1 MAEHTDAI
9 NLSGSVNIG
18 VVVTGSEKA
27 KSDLNN
33 IDNSVNKKRK
43 VKIDVEV
50 NEKSQEK
57 AQKAI
62 DQSFIART
70 KNIIKL
76 QNELK
81 KLQDN
86 RNSSSDK
93 TTQKSLD
100 IEIQK
105 NKQLLKLQKERRK
118 LLTPSSSAKSKASE
132 LQKQGY
138 SERRINSR
146 ARLQQSALKT
156 QQDAAK
162 TAEKE
167 AKRNQAAI
175 DKEYKNITK
184 KLLKAK
190 EKVASLEGTSAVDKS
205 NVSNAKLKAA
215 QKEVDR
221 LTKRRN
227 SYKQRQNVSQSV
239 LNEEHGKLE
248 NTQSIDSK
256 KEDAKN
262 LAKARVIDR
271 TNAKIQREQEIAQ
284 KKAQREQGAE
294 QKRWQ
299 RASETE
305 AVKKQRSTD
314 QSYLAHSRNID
325 TLNSK
330 LSLNKAVRDYKTDNE
345 KKQIDIENEAIE
357 KNIALQ
363 TQRKNAVK
371 ASAEAIIKAEEESKK
386 FEQDNLI
393 NTEKAVKLAKQQQE
407 DAVSKKATEANKKS
421 QKYTDGQYRQSINEQ
436 IKLEN
441 DLYKAEQNR
450 DKNTGSKK
458 DQYTK
463 EVASLQTLIDYEEK
477 YREALTATTEAKTRA
492 NAKLQKEQE
501 KLEIKRNNSSV
512 ADIVKALTEE
522 QKQVGDK
529 YKKNLLGRYSEDE
542 ITGLASATG
551 KIEAYA
557 SAVEEAK
564 KKYQELIEY
573 TDSHDMSSKDN
584 QTAADKLANNLDKTL
599 KDLGS
604 EKFDSFNTKGSFFKS
619 FSGNLADVRQEVNKL
634 LSGYEEI
641 DQATIK
647 WSTNQKSLTYLMHD
661 SDGVMKK
668 FRLNL
673 EKTADGFNART
684 VELGKQT
691 GFDKLGDMISNGF
704 SAGANGITKV
714 VDMYA
719 SVQDMINYAK
729 QGIDVFTE
737 YDAALTD
744 ISYTTEGTKEQIS
757 DMGKSYVQLAKDM
770 STSVEDSM
778 KVASIYANL
787 QTSSEEVMQSVKPT
801 LLLAN
806 ATGVDASD
814 ASDQIQGILEQFDI
828 GTDQAEH
835 VVDVL
840 ENVSSNLKED
850 FGKAINNVTEG
861 VSAVGQTAADAG
873 FTFEQ
878 LAAMIG
884 KVSEKTRDSG
894 SEIGNSL
901 KTMLTRISKASSL
914 TDEVDNETISKAAKS
929 LHEVGVEVYEQD
941 GTFRNF
947 LTILSELKEKWNDL
961 SDSQQAD
968 DFAWVFGNKYQRT
981 YLIAG
986 NALESCTTIIRKL
999 DYEGLTTQELAVHAT
1014 KLLSV
1019 A

>member
-18 VVVTGSEKA
+18 VVVTGSGKA
-27 KSDLNN
+27 KNDLDN

-50 NEKSQEK
+50 NGKSQEK

-156 QQDAAK
+156 QQDAVK

-167 AKRNQAAI
+167 AKKNQAAI

-271 TNAKIQREQEIAQ
+271 ANAKIQREQETAQ
-284 KKAQREQGAE
+284 KKAQREQEAE
-294 QKRWQ
+294 QKRLQ
-299 RASETE
+299 RTAEAE
-305 AVKKQRSTD
+305 AVKKQRSAD
-314 QSYLAHSRNID
+314 QSYLAHSKNID
-325 TLNSK
+325 TLNGK
-330 LSLNKAVRDYKTDNE
+330 LSLNKAVRDYKTDSE

-363 TQRKNAVK
+363 TQRRNAIK
-371 ASAEAIIKAEEESKK
+371 ASAEVIVKAEEESKK

-421 QKYTDGQYRQSINEQ
+421 QKYTDDQYRQSINEQ
-436 IKLEN
+436 IKLEK
-441 DLYKAEQNR
+441 DLYAAEKNR

-463 EVASLQTLIDYEEK
+463 EVASLQALIDYEEK

-501 KLEIKRNNSSV
+501 KLKIKRDNSSSA
-512 ADIVKALTEE
+512 ADIAKALTEE

-619 FSGNLADVRQEVNKL
+619 FSGNLADVRQEINKL

-647 WSTNQKSLTYLMHD
+647 WTANQKSLTYLMED

-729 QGIDVFTE
+729 QGIDVFKE

-806 ATGVDASD
+806 VTGADVSN

-840 ENVSSNLKED
+840 ENISSNLKED
-850 FGKAINNVTEG
+850 FGKM
-861 VSAVGQTAADAG
+861 
-873 FTFEQ
+873 
-878 LAAMIG
+878 LAA
-884 KVSEKTRDSG
+884 
-894 SEIGNSL
+894 
-901 KTMLTRISKASSL
+901 
-914 TDEVDNETISKAAKS
+914 
-929 LHEVGVEVYEQD
+929 
-941 GTFRNF
+941 
-947 LTILSELKEKWNDL
+947 
-961 SDSQQAD
+961 
-968 DFAWVFGNKYQRT
+968 
-981 YLIAG
+981 
-986 NALESCTTIIRKL
+986 
-999 DYEGLTTQELAVHAT
+999 
-1014 KLLSV
+1014 
-1019 A
+1019 

>member
-1 MAEHTDAI
+1 MAEQTNGI
-9 NLSGSVNIG
+9 ELNGSVNIG

-27 KSDLNN
+27 KNDLNN
-33 IDNSVNKKRK
+33 IDKQIKKKRNIN
-43 VKIDVEV
+43 IDVNV

-167 AKRNQAAI
+167 AKKNQAAI

-190 EKVASLEGTSAVDKS
+190 ERVASLEGTSAVDKN
-205 NVSNAKLKAA
+205 NVSNTKLKAA

-239 LNEEHGKLE
+239 LNEEHSKLE

-271 TNAKIQREQEIAQ
+271 TNAKIRREQESAQ
-284 KKAQREQGAE
+284 KKAQREQEAE
-294 QKRWQ
+294 AKQWQ
-299 RASETE
+299 RAAET
-305 AVKKQRSTD
+305 ASAKKQRSAD
-314 QSYLAHSRNID
+314 QSYLSHSRNINN
-325 TLNSK
+325 LNDK
-330 LSLNKAVRDYKTDNE
+330 LAVNNATKDYKTNSE
-345 KKQIDIENEAIE
+345 KKQIEIENVAIE

-363 TQRKNAVK
+363 TERRKAIK
-371 ASAEAIIKAEEESKK
+371 ASAEAITKAEKEEKK
-386 FEQDNLI
+386 SEEDRLI
-393 NTEKAVKLAKQQQE
+393 KTEEAVALAKQKQEEAKKKANDASSKKTQSQADKEYANKTSEIIKKKDALSEKVAESLTNDSKEVQAEIKNLQDEIKVLENERKQIQASSEAVQKASKAESDAETKRKRNEGYKLDSVIAKQE
-407 DAVSKKATEANKKS
+407 DKSAKKATEANKKS
-421 QKYTDGQYRQSINEQ
+421 QKYTDDQYRQSINEQ

-441 DLYKAEQNR
+441 GLYKAEQNR

-463 EVASLQTLIDYEEK
+463 EVTSLQALIDYEEK

-501 KLEIKRNNSSV
+501 KLKIKRDNSSSA
-512 ADIVKALTEE
+512 ADIAKALTEE

-647 WSTNQKSLTYLMHD
+647 WSTNQKSLTYVMQD
-661 SDGVMKK
+661 TDGIMKK

-850 FGKAINNVTEG
+850 FGKM
-861 VSAVGQTAADAG
+861 
-873 FTFEQ
+873 
-878 LAAMIG
+878 LAA
-884 KVSEKTRDSG
+884 
-894 SEIGNSL
+894 
-901 KTMLTRISKASSL
+901 
-914 TDEVDNETISKAAKS
+914 
-929 LHEVGVEVYEQD
+929 
-941 GTFRNF
+941 
-947 LTILSELKEKWNDL
+947 
-961 SDSQQAD
+961 
-968 DFAWVFGNKYQRT
+968 
-981 YLIAG
+981 
-986 NALESCTTIIRKL
+986 
-999 DYEGLTTQELAVHAT
+999 
-1014 KLLSV
+1014 
-1019 A
+1019 

>member
-1 MAEHTDAI
+1 MAEHKTEIDLSIGGNAEKKLNDFIDKANQLGEQLNKISGIEIGGNVDTSSLKEFEKHLEAI
-9 NLSGSVNIG
+9 QKKTNRMDSINILNSKDMKQQMSHLESYERNLDRIRKEFYSLPEGSMSSVTASGYKGIIDKYSNGIVELQEKIQSFESNITATKELLSKSIKNGGIANLLNSDEDLSSRRNYNKLTRSKRYVSSLQNQDPDNFFDTKSIIEAGKQFSKKIQPLIDMLSNKSFDDSAFEAMRSNLESIG
-18 VVVTGSEKA
+18 VSA
-27 KSDLNN
+27 
-33 IDNSVNKKRK
+33 DNLK
-43 VKIDVEV
+43 
-50 NEKSQEK
+50 
-57 AQKAI
+57 
-62 DQSFIART
+62 
-70 KNIIKL
+70 
-76 QNELK
+76 K
-81 KLQDN
+81 KLQDMFKVEQQGVGGSVSSPTTPTTSAG
-86 RNSSSDK
+86 RGNSGGSGNGKGSDDSVNK
-93 TTQKSLD
+93 NLRERIKLLNELIPLLNQKENLSLEPD
-100 IEIQK
+100 KNTASLENTNKEIADRIE
-105 NKQLLKLQKERRK
+105 KLQKLNEAYK
-118 LLTPSSSAKSKASE
+118 DLKAQGLAEDFDSSSKIAS
-132 LQKQGY
+132 
-138 SERRINSR
+138 
-146 ARLQQSALKT
+146 
-156 QQDAAK
+156 
-162 TAEKE
+162 
-167 AKRNQAAI
+167 
-175 DKEYKNITK
+175 
-184 KLLKAK
+184 
-190 EKVASLEGTSAVDKS
+190 
-205 NVSNAKLKAA
+205 
-215 QKEVDR
+215 
-221 LTKRRN
+221 
-227 SYKQRQNVSQSV
+227 
-239 LNEEHGKLE
+239 
-248 NTQSIDSK
+248 
-256 KEDAKN
+256 
-262 LAKARVIDR
+262 
-271 TNAKIQREQEIAQ
+271 
-284 KKAQREQGAE
+284 
-294 QKRWQ
+294 
-299 RASETE
+299 
-305 AVKKQRSTD
+305 
-314 QSYLAHSRNID
+314 
-325 TLNSK
+325 
-330 LSLNKAVRDYKTDNE
+330 
-345 KKQIDIENEAIE
+345 AIE
-357 KNIALQ
+357 KNISKLRADRSS
-363 TQRKNAVK
+363 RKDFISNQNK
-371 ASAEAIIKAEEESKK
+371 AA
-386 FEQDNLI
+386 QD
-393 NTEKAVKLAKQQQE
+393 EKDSFTKTLL
-407 DAVSKKATEANKKS
+407 SR
-421 QKYTDGQYRQSINEQ
+421 Y
-436 IKLEN
+436 
-441 DLYKAEQNR
+441 
-450 DKNTGSKK
+450 DK
-458 DQYTK
+458 
-463 EVASLQTLIDYEEK
+463 
-477 YREALTATTEAKTRA
+477 
-492 NAKLQKEQE
+492 
-501 KLEIKRNNSSV
+501 
-512 ADIVKALTEE
+512 
-522 QKQVGDK
+522 
-529 YKKNLLGRYSEDE
+529 DE
-542 ITGLASATG
+542 INSLSEATG

-564 KKYQELIEY
+564 KKYQGLIEY

-647 WSTNQKSLTYLMHD
+647 WSTNQKSLTYVMQD
-661 SDGVMKK
+661 TDGIMKK

-684 VELGKQT
+684 VELGKQN

-729 QGIDVFTE
+729 QGIDVFKE

-757 DMGKSYVQLAKDM
+757 AMGKSYVQLAKDM

-806 ATGVDASD
+806 ATGVDASS

-861 VSAVGQTAADAG
+861 ISAVGQTAADAG

-1014 KLLSV
+1014 KLLS
-1019 A
+1019 AA

>member
-1 MAEHTDAI
+1 MAEHKTEIDLSIGGNAEKKLNDFIDKANQLGEQLNKISGIEIGGNVDTSGLKEFEKHLEAI
-9 NLSGSVNIG
+9 QKKTNRMDSIDILNSKDMKQQMSHLESYERNLARIQKEFYDLPKDSISNVTASGYEGIIDKYAEGINVLTGKIQSFESNIVRTKESLSDLIKEGGGVANLLNSNEDLSSRRNYNKLTRSKRYVSSLQNQDPDNFFDTKSIIEAGEQFSKKIQPLIDMLSNKSFDDSAFEAMRSNLESIG
-18 VVVTGSEKA
+18 VSA
-27 KSDLNN
+27 
-33 IDNSVNKKRK
+33 DNLK
-43 VKIDVEV
+43 
-50 NEKSQEK
+50 
-57 AQKAI
+57 
-62 DQSFIART
+62 
-70 KNIIKL
+70 
-76 QNELK
+76 K
-81 KLQDN
+81 KLQDMFKIEQQGVGGGVSSPTTSGGRGN
-86 RNSSSDK
+86 SGTRKRKNNSYREHDGYIVPTEGKNSSK
-93 TTQKSLD
+93 
-100 IEIQK
+100 
-105 NKQLLKLQKERRK
+105 LKKERLLWGDTNDIDTELKSKLEKNVRK
-118 LLTPSSSAKSKASE
+118 LLGDDGLTVDSISAIGKSTSKRGVEILTAQLTAFNKEMTKSITLTARFNKNTGELRDISSIKYTDTSNKKKKQEEKKS
-132 LQKQGY
+132 Q
-138 SERRINSR
+138 
-146 ARLQQSALKT
+146 
-156 QQDAAK
+156 
-162 TAEKE
+162 
-167 AKRNQAAI
+167 
-175 DKEYKNITK
+175 
-184 KLLKAK
+184 
-190 EKVASLEGTSAVDKS
+190 
-205 NVSNAKLKAA
+205 
-215 QKEVDR
+215 
-221 LTKRRN
+221 
-227 SYKQRQNVSQSV
+227 
-239 LNEEHGKLE
+239 EE
-248 NTQSIDSK
+248 
-256 KEDAKN
+256 
-262 LAKARVIDR
+262 
-271 TNAKIQREQEIAQ
+271 
-284 KKAQREQGAE
+284 AQRE
-294 QKRWQ
+294 
-299 RASETE
+299 
-305 AVKKQRSTD
+305 
-314 QSYLAHSRNID
+314 
-325 TLNSK
+325 
-330 LSLNKAVRDYKTDNE
+330 
-345 KKQIDIENEAIE
+345 
-357 KNIALQ
+357 
-363 TQRKNAVK
+363 
-371 ASAEAIIKAEEESKK
+371 
-386 FEQDNLI
+386 
-393 NTEKAVKLAKQQQE
+393 AK
-407 DAVSKKATEANKKS
+407 SANKKS
-421 QKYTDGQYRQSINEQ
+421 QKYTDDQYRQSINEQ

-450 DKNTGSKK
+450 NKNTGSKK

-463 EVASLQTLIDYEEK
+463 EVTSLQALIDYEEK

-501 KLEIKRNNSSV
+501 KLKIKRDNSSSA
-512 ADIVKALTEE
+512 ADIAKALTEE

-604 EKFDSFNTKGSFFKS
+604 EKFDSFNTKGSFVKS

-647 WSTNQKSLTYLMHD
+647 WTANQKSLTYLMED

-729 QGIDVFTE
+729 QGIDVFKE

-806 ATGVDASD
+806 ATGADASN

-840 ENVSSNLKED
+840 ENISSNLKED
-850 FGKAINNVTEG
+850 FGKM
-861 VSAVGQTAADAG
+861 
-873 FTFEQ
+873 
-878 LAAMIG
+878 LAA
-884 KVSEKTRDSG
+884 
-894 SEIGNSL
+894 
-901 KTMLTRISKASSL
+901 
-914 TDEVDNETISKAAKS
+914 
-929 LHEVGVEVYEQD
+929 
-941 GTFRNF
+941 
-947 LTILSELKEKWNDL
+947 
-961 SDSQQAD
+961 
-968 DFAWVFGNKYQRT
+968 
-981 YLIAG
+981 
-986 NALESCTTIIRKL
+986 
-999 DYEGLTTQELAVHAT
+999 
-1014 KLLSV
+1014 
-1019 A
+1019 

>member
-1 MAEHTDAI
+1 MLKKKLNDFIDKANQLGEQLNKISGIEIGGNVDTSSLKEFEKHLEAI
-9 NLSGSVNIG
+9 QKKTNRMDSINIFNSKDMKQQMSHLESYERNLDRIRKEFYSLPEGSVSSVTASGYKGIIDKYSNGIAELQEKIQSFESNITATKELLSKSIKNGGIANLLNSDEDLSSRRNYNKLTRFKRYVLSLQNQDPDNFFDTKSIIEAGEQFSKKIQPLIDMLSNKSFDDSAFEAMRSNLESIG
-18 VVVTGSEKA
+18 VSA
-27 KSDLNN
+27 
-33 IDNSVNKKRK
+33 DNLK
-43 VKIDVEV
+43 
-50 NEKSQEK
+50 
-57 AQKAI
+57 
-62 DQSFIART
+62 
-70 KNIIKL
+70 
-76 QNELK
+76 K
-81 KLQDN
+81 KLQDMFKVEQQGAGGGVSSPTTPTTSAGGEN
-86 RNSSSDK
+86 SGTRKRKRRNNSYREHDGYIVPTEGKNSSK
-93 TTQKSLD
+93 
-100 IEIQK
+100 
-105 NKQLLKLQKERRK
+105 LKKER
-118 LLTPSSSAKSKASE
+118 LLWGDTNDIDTELKSKLEKNVQE
-132 LQKQGY
+132 LLGDDGLTVDTISATGKSTSKRGVEILTAQLTAFNKEMTKSITLTARFNKNTGELRDISSIKYTDTSNKKKKQ
-138 SERRINSR
+138 E
-146 ARLQQSALKT
+146 
-156 QQDAAK
+156 
-162 TAEKE
+162 EKKSQEE
-167 AKRNQAAI
+167 AKR
-175 DKEYKNITK
+175 E
-184 KLLKAK
+184 AK
-190 EKVASLEGTSAVDKS
+190 S
-205 NVSNAKLKAA
+205 
-215 QKEVDR
+215 
-221 LTKRRN
+221 
-227 SYKQRQNVSQSV
+227 
-239 LNEEHGKLE
+239 
-248 NTQSIDSK
+248 
-256 KEDAKN
+256 
-262 LAKARVIDR
+262 
-271 TNAKIQREQEIAQ
+271 
-284 KKAQREQGAE
+284 
-294 QKRWQ
+294 
-299 RASETE
+299 
-305 AVKKQRSTD
+305 
-314 QSYLAHSRNID
+314 
-325 TLNSK
+325 
-330 LSLNKAVRDYKTDNE
+330 
-345 KKQIDIENEAIE
+345 
-357 KNIALQ
+357 
-363 TQRKNAVK
+363 
-371 ASAEAIIKAEEESKK
+371 
-386 FEQDNLI
+386 
-393 NTEKAVKLAKQQQE
+393 
-407 DAVSKKATEANKKS
+407 ANKKS
-421 QKYTDGQYRQSINEQ
+421 QKYTDDQYRQSINEQ
-436 IKLEN
+436 IKLEK
-441 DLYKAEQNR
+441 DLYEAEQNR

-463 EVASLQTLIDYEEK
+463 EVASLQKLIQYEKDY
-477 YREALTATTEAKTRA
+477 RDALTATTEAKTQA
-492 NAKLQKEQE
+492 DAKLQKEQD
-501 KLEIKRNNSSV
+501 KLGIKRDNSSSA
-512 ADIVKALTEE
+512 ADIAKALTEE
-522 QKQVGDK
+522 QKQVGDR
-529 YKKNLLGRYSEDE
+529 YKKNLLGRYSGDE

-557 SAVEEAK
+557 SAVEGAK
-564 KKYQELIEY
+564 NKYQELVEY

-647 WSTNQKSLTYLMHD
+647 WSTNQKSLTYVMQD
-661 SDGVMKK
+661 TDGIMKK

-684 VELGKQT
+684 IELGKQT
-691 GFDKLGDMISNGF
+691 GFDKFADMISNGF

-729 QGIDVFTE
+729 QGIDVFKE

-757 DMGKSYVQLAKDM
+757 AMGKSYVQLAKDM

-806 ATGVDASD
+806 ATGADASN

-901 KTMLTRISKASSL
+901 KTILTRISKASSL

-947 LTILSELKEKWNDL
+947 LTILGELKEKWDDL

-1014 KLLSV
+1014 KLLS
-1019 A
+1019 AA

>member
-43 VKIDVEV
+43 IKIDVEV

-156 QQDAAK
+156 QQDSAK
-162 TAEKE
+162 VAEKE
-167 AKRNQAAI
+167 AKKNQAAI

-190 EKVASLEGTSAVDKS
+190 EKVASLEGTNAVDKS
-205 NVSNAKLKAA
+205 NVSNARLKAA

-271 TNAKIQREQEIAQ
+271 ANAKIQREQEAVQ
-284 KKAQREQGAE
+284 KKAQRDQEILAKQ
-294 QKRWQ
+294 WQ
-299 RASETE
+299 RTAKSE
-305 AVKKQRSTD
+305 AIKKQKSAD
-314 QSYLAHSRNID
+314 QSYLAHSKNID
-325 TLNSK
+325 TLNGK
-330 LSLNKAVRDYKTDNE
+330 LSLNKAVKDYKTDSE
-345 KKQIDIENEAIE
+345 KKQIDIENEAIKE
-357 KNIALQ
+357 NIALQ
-363 TQRKNAVK
+363 TQRRNAVK
-371 ASAEAIIKAEEESKK
+371 ASAEAIVKAEEESKK

-393 NTEKAVKLAKQQQE
+393 KTEKAVKLAKQQQE
-407 DAVSKKATEANKKS
+407 DTASKKATEANKKS
-421 QKYTDGQYRQSINEQ
+421 QKYTDDQYRQSINEQ

-463 EVASLQTLIDYEEK
+463 EVASLQALIDYEGK

-492 NAKLQKEQE
+492 DAKLQKEQK
-501 KLEIKRNNSSV
+501 KLEIKRDNSSSA
-512 ADIVKALTEE
+512 ADIAKALTEE

-529 YKKNLLGRYSEDE
+529 YKKNILGRYSEDE

-647 WSTNQKSLTYLMHD
+647 WSTNQKSLTYVMQD
-661 SDGVMKK
+661 TDGIMKK

-673 EKTADGFNART
+673 EKTTDGFNART
-684 VELGKQT
+684 IELGKQT

-719 SVQDMINYAK
+719 SVQDMINYVK
-729 QGIDVFTE
+729 QGIDVFKE

-757 DMGKSYVQLAKDM
+757 AMGKSYVQLAKDM

-787 QTSSEEVMQSVKPT
+787 KTSSEEVMQSVKPT

-806 ATGVDASD
+806 ATGVDASS

-850 FGKAINNVTEG
+850 FGKM
-861 VSAVGQTAADAG
+861 
-873 FTFEQ
+873 
-878 LAAMIG
+878 LAA
-884 KVSEKTRDSG
+884 
-894 SEIGNSL
+894 
-901 KTMLTRISKASSL
+901 
-914 TDEVDNETISKAAKS
+914 
-929 LHEVGVEVYEQD
+929 
-941 GTFRNF
+941 
-947 LTILSELKEKWNDL
+947 
-961 SDSQQAD
+961 
-968 DFAWVFGNKYQRT
+968 
-981 YLIAG
+981 
-986 NALESCTTIIRKL
+986 
-999 DYEGLTTQELAVHAT
+999 
-1014 KLLSV
+1014 
-1019 A
+1019 